1 MEVNPLIF
9 PGEEVDSFVIKEEI
23 MHRKKRSSTHSNV
36 LIISKKNILHQ
47 CQYYIKEHAQFH
59 KYVYVRS
66 RYGILKGVRRRYNQ
80 KGYLDFTYHIQNTF
94 DTDMEAFLNYYRLNE
109 LSKVTP
115 KFHWVAFK
123 QEDNKLMLVEDY
135 MLTAEK
141 EGPLFQCEMVEC
153 KSRDFEALNFEIDF
167 TNNLGVTFR
176 VRCINLFCLVRWIK
190 YKGKI
195 YRAVL
200 YHTRAFSIK
209 VNNKFIGVNYATKS
223 KRILHMT
230 NIANKIAPHE
240 YMEMKSVWMIDE
252 QLGGLSVRQYRRLRS
267 KIHHVLKKNMTPA
280 AVLDIIEP
288 SQLDYLNDKDYRVDP
303 SVQLFLN
310 EVLQN
315 ITEEEKTRL
324 MEITIRNRQ
333 KFLDERDRN
342 EAGES
347 EDKTWN
353 IL

>member
-36 LIISKKNILHQ
+36 LIISKKNILYQ
-47 CQYYIKEHAQFH
+47 CEHYKKEQTQFYKYIHIK
-59 KYVYVRS
+59 S
-66 RYGILKGVRRRYNQ
+66 RYGILKGRRMRYNQ
-80 KGYLDFTYHIQNTF
+80 KGYMDFTYHIQNTF
-94 DTDMEAFLNYYRLNE
+94 EAEFESLFDYYQMNE
-109 LSKVTP
+109 SVSLFP
-115 KFHWVAFK
+115 GFDWIAFRDK
-123 QEDNKLMLVEDY
+123 DSKLMLVEDY

-141 EGPLFQCEMVEC
+141 EDPLFQCEMVEC
-153 KSRDFEALNFEIDF
+153 KSRDFEALNFETDF

-209 VNNKFIGVNYATKS
+209 VNNKFIGINYATKS
-223 KRILHMT
+223 KRIRHMT
-230 NIANKIAPHE
+230 NVANKIAPHE
-240 YMEMKSVWMIDE
+240 YMEMKSVWMVDE

-288 SQLDYLNDKDYRVDP
+288 GQLDSLNDKDYRVDP

-333 KFLDERDRN
+333 KFLDERDRK